1 MDNSI
6 DEALAGY
13 CHHIEVTINDVGK
26 KGDGVGKYMDYLIIV
41 PGTTRGTR
49 TNVKITNI
57 SAKTA
62 FGQVTTEAVNH

>member
-1 MDNSI
+1 
-6 DEALAGY
+6 
-13 CHHIEVTINDVGK
+13 
-26 KGDGVGKYMDYLIIV
+26 MDYLIIV